1 MTTVRPT
8 PDDVPRPRAGVRHA
22 LVPSPLG
29 ELTVS
34 ADGEALTGV
43 YFEGHR
49 HPPAPRRLGA
59 RVTAA
64 DDPTLAAAQA
74 QLTDYF
80 AGERTLFELPL
91 APVGE
96 PFQQRVWRR
105 LLAIPYG
112 ERITY
117 GAIAREF
124 GDPHLARAVGA
135 AVGRNPLSIVIPCHR
150 VVGSTGSLTGFAGG
164 LDRKARLLDL
174 EADDRL
180 FVLPSPPG

>member
-1 MTTVRPT
+1 MTIVRPT
-8 PDDVPRPRAGVRHA
+8 PDDTLDDVARPQVGVRHA

-29 ELTVS
+29 ELTVC
-34 ADGEALTGV
+34 AEGDALTGV

-49 HPPAPRRLGA
+49 HPPTPRRLGA
-59 RVTAA
+59 RVAVG
-64 DDPTLAAAQA
+64 DDPVLAAAQA
-74 QLTDYF
+74 QLVDYF
-80 AGERTLFELPL
+80 GGERTVFELAL

-96 PFQQRVWRR
+96 PFQLRVWRR
-105 LLAIPYG
+105 LRAIPYG
-112 ERITY
+112 ERTTY

-135 AVGRNPLSIVIPCHR
+135 AVGRNPLSIVVPCHR

-174 EADDRL
+174 EAADSL
-180 FVLPSPPG
+180 LAL